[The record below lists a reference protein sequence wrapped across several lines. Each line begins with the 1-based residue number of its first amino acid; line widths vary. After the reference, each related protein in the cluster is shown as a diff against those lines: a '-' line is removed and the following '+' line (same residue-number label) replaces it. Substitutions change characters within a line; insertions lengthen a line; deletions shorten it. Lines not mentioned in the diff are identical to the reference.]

1 MKKKFLFWSFLFILL
16 TTYNY
21 KGTKNFI
28 SELFI
33 IKEIE
38 IEGVKNSNKNDLQ
51 VKLEK
56 IKTKN
61 IFFLKERDFDNIIF
75 NVDFV
80 NSLKIKKIYPKKIK
94 ITVVE
99 DRPIGIFFNDQR
111 EKYILLENKKII
123 KNQNYSFDLPEVQGN
138 GAIDKFS
145 DFYLG
150 LQKTGLNLK
159 LIKSFVYFDI
169 DRWDLL
175 LEDEKLIK
183 LPPENY
189 EESVVR
195 FLEIYEKSNF
205 KKFKVFD
212 FRIKNELIVK

>member
-1 MKKKFLFWSFLFILL
+1 MQAETDEKKISILVFLFILL

-80 NSLKIKKIYPKKIK
+80 NSLKIKKNLSKKIK

-150 LQKTGLNLK
+150 LQKTK
-159 LIKSFVYFDI
+159 IKSKI
-169 DRWDLL
+169 D
-175 LEDEKLIK
+175 
-183 LPPENY
+183 
-189 EESVVR
+189 
-195 FLEIYEKSNF
+195 
-205 KKFKVFD
+205 
-212 FRIKNELIVK
+212 

>member
-1 MKKKFLFWSFLFILL
+1 MDDQRCKQKQMKKKFLFWSFLFILL

-99 DRPIGIFFNDQR
+99 DRPIGIFF
-111 EKYILLENKKII
+111 
-123 KNQNYSFDLPEVQGN
+123 
-138 GAIDKFS
+138 
-145 DFYLG
+145 
-150 LQKTGLNLK
+150 
-159 LIKSFVYFDI
+159 
-169 DRWDLL
+169 
-175 LEDEKLIK
+175 
-183 LPPENY
+183 
-189 EESVVR
+189 
-195 FLEIYEKSNF
+195 IYERQSF
-205 KKFKVFD
+205 
-212 FRIKNELIVK
+212 IC

>member
-1 MKKKFLFWSFLFILL
+1 MDDQRCKQKQMKKKFLFWSFLFILL

-138 GAIDKFS
+138 GSIDKFS

-150 LQKTGLNLK
+150 
-159 LIKSFVYFDI
+159 
-169 DRWDLL
+169 LL